1 MDDLN
6 NIVTILGIFLLTTII
21 LVCPSLMIV
30 SIVLNWNA
38 SIKFLF
44 LVLTAID
51 FIGLSVIIARGME
64 WKFV

>member
-6 NIVTILGIFLLTTII
+6 NIVTILGIFLLATII

-30 SIVLNWNA
+30 SIILNWNA
-38 SIKFLF
+38 SVKFLF
-44 LVLTAID
+44 LSFTAID

-64 WKFV
+64 

>member
-30 SIVLNWNA
+30 SIILSWNA
-38 SIKFLF
+38 SVKFLF
-44 LVLTAID
+44 LSLTAID

-64 WKFV
+64 